1 MFDVIAGLPAHPLV
15 VHLPVVLLP
24 LASVGLILLAAIR
37 SWRPRFAMPV
47 LAILAAGTAGAVLA
61 MVSGNA
67 FAYHVGRPNAH
78 AAAGTNLVIGAVA
91 LLLVGGAWLIWARS
105 GESTRAKD
113 VLGWVVAVVAAV
125 VVALTV
131 IVGHSGASAAWS
143 GAIAVTPSASAEPTP
158 SAKAST
164 TQSTETASPAGT
176 SPEATGGSSGPTET
190 FAEPTETTS
199 SASGYTLADVEAH
212 NTQDSCW
219 AAIEGNVF
227 DLTDW
232 ISQHPGGA
240 SHIVALCGTDG
251 TSAFEGQHS
260 GDSRPADELASFLL
274 GPLVG

>member
-1 MFDVIAGLPAHPLV
+1 VFDVIAGLPAHPLM

-24 LASVGLILLAAIR
+24 LAAAGLILLAAIR
-37 SWRPRFAMPV
+37 SWRPRFAMAV
-47 LAILAAGTAGAVLA
+47 LAILAVGTAGAGLA

-67 FAYHVGRPNAH
+67 FAEHVGRPNAH

-105 GESTRAKD
+105 GESTRGRD
-113 VLGWVVAVVAAV
+113 VLGWAVAVVSAV

-131 IVGHSGASAAWS
+131 IAGHSGASAAWS
-143 GAIAVTPSASAEPTP
+143 GAIAASPSASAEPTP
-158 SAKAST
+158 SATVST
-164 TQSTETASPAGT
+164 TEATETASSETASAEPTETSAEPTVT
-176 SPEATGGSSGPTET
+176 SPEPA
-190 FAEPTETTS
+190 ETTS
-199 SASGYTLADVEAH
+199 SASGYTMADVEAH
-212 NTQDSCW
+212 NTMDSCW
-219 AAIEGNVF
+219 AAIEGNVY

-240 SHIVALCGTDG
+240 SHIVALCGTNG